1 MNEADAAKMQDAFA
15 RLLMLLPERDRASLG
30 DLLKPAFIGLP
41 EVDDV
46 QRMGY
51 VKPFRCFPDGR
62 VCAIM
67 PMSSIDVLCVGI
79 HPWGHANAYYYRAGG
94 TAAAALEAWDGQGE
108 PAGWWRNPSTG
119 RRRTNGD
126 PAQGYYQP

>member
-1 MNEADAAKMQDAFA
+1 VSDEAH
-15 RLLMLLPERDRASLG
+15 DRFPW
-30 DLLKPAFIGLP
+30 DLLKPAFTGQP
-41 EVDDV
+41 EVDDL

-51 VKPFRCFPDGR
+51 VKPYRTFAHGDGFR

-67 PMSSIDVLCVGI
+67 PMAAIDVLCVGI
-79 HPWGHANAYYYRAGG
+79 NPWGHADSFYYRAGG

-126 PAQGYYQP
+126 PAQEYYQP